1 MFSTSMSNSREPPMN
16 TIDLIRLSAGCWNS
30 HTERLDHCLRDQDN
44 PEKQYLFIQDDPF
57 SDSGSGKVLPELI
70 QYFQIPQYLLA
81 DIYRRS
87 NGFFAFKESRGQ
99 NGQRESCYM
108 WFRVLIKIITGR
120 SSMSYHWQEMTF
132 CCRWDSKNCSVL
144 CLGVDASFKS
154 CLQEKLHQIWPDIQG
169 SQPGCLLVPLM
180 EVLVIMFDQS
190 VWLIRDLVRSAEK
203 GRALSN
209 RGLAHFTLLHEV
221 TRHAIHSLETL
232 NVAVDTLSS
241 IQHQIASQSR
251 RSQSM
256 SWDAQDLAES
266 IDKQFDLQVRMLR
279 NLHLRA
285 QSNKERLQNEIA
297 YVFNMITKRD
307 SQIMTRIG
315 EAAKEDSGV
324 MRTIAVVTMFFLP
337 PTFISVG
344 ISNVNVKF
352 LLIIRRLFSA

>member
-1 MFSTSMSNSREPPMN
+1 
-16 TIDLIRLSAGCWNS
+16 
-30 HTERLDHCLRDQDN
+30 
-44 PEKQYLFIQDDPF
+44 
-57 SDSGSGKVLPELI
+57 
-70 QYFQIPQYLLA
+70 
-81 DIYRRS
+81 
-87 NGFFAFKESRGQ
+87 
-99 NGQRESCYM
+99 
-108 WFRVLIKIITGR
+108 
-120 SSMSYHWQEMTF
+120 
-132 CCRWDSKNCSVL
+132 
-144 CLGVDASFKS
+144 
-154 CLQEKLHQIWPDIQG
+154 
-169 SQPGCLLVPLM
+169 
-180 EVLVIMFDQS
+180 MFDQS

-337 PTFISVG
+337 PTFISAVFSMSFFNYTPPQDGAAGKWSVSERFWIYWAFAIPLTALTLG
-344 ISNVNVKF
+344 IWVLQQRWMRWRYWPNSF
-352 LLIIRRLFSA
+352 